1 MIYAGFIM
9 FIISTF
15 VDNIYYIQNTFSKVD
30 KICLHIIT
38 KNIKKS
44 KIIVNNSYLSHRI
57 INSFLWILKYK
68 IMILKSVLI
77 AQRDPQLGITKLV
90 LILYFNIR

>member
-9 FIISTF
+9 FIRSTF

-30 KICLHIIT
+30 EICLHIIT
-38 KNIKKS
+38 NNQNIS

-57 INSFLWILKYK
+57 IDSFLWILKYK
-68 IMILKSVLI
+68 IIILKPV
-77 AQRDPQLGITKLV
+77 
-90 LILYFNIR
+90 